1 MTRCFTA
8 KPTCECDASTFQ
20 VLPAARARVG
30 ARESRTASF
39 FMAAFLS
46 LGRAGE
52 GGLRRDGGGGYLLH
66 GLELDRDLDLL
77 ADEHAARL
85 ERGVPDEAE
94 LAAVEGR
101 LGGEARALVAPRVLA
116 RAGELGVQDDLL
128 LHAVELEVA
137 RHPVAR
143 AGLLDPARAEGELRV
158 LRDVEEV
165 RGAQV
170 RVAVGHLG
178 VDGGGVDGRLDRGA
192 GEVLRVE
199 LDRARP

>member
-30 ARESRTASF
+30 ARERRTASF
-39 FMAAFLS
+39 FMAVFPFLWGG
-46 LGRAGE
+46 LGE
-52 GGLRRDGGGGYLLH
+52 GGFALRGDGGDLLH

-101 LGGEARALVAPRVLA
+101 LGGEARALVAPGILA
-116 RAGELGVQDDLL
+116 RAGKLGVEDDLL
-128 LHAVELEVA
+128 LHAVELKVA
-137 RHPVAR
+137 RH
-143 AGLLDPARAEGELRV
+143 
-158 LRDVEEV
+158 
-165 RGAQV
+165 
-170 RVAVGHLG
+170 
-178 VDGGGVDGRLDRGA
+178 
-192 GEVLRVE
+192 
-199 LDRARP
+199 